1 MMEGFKL
8 VTDLTPKGDQPKAI
22 KQLLDGLRK
31 GYRFQTLVGVTG
43 SGKTFTIANVIAKWN
58 RPTLVICHNKTLAAQ
73 LCAEL
78 RQLFPYNA
86 VEYFVSFYDYYQPE
100 AYIPQ
105 TDTYI
110 EKDCSIND
118 EIDRLR
124 HAATQAVSERR
135 DVIVVASVSCIYG
148 LGSPELYQEMTLQIR
163 KGERISRERII
174 ERLVDLYFSRNDISL
189 DRGTFRVRGDVIE
202 IHPVDEDTIVRVDM
216 FGDEVDDITIVDPL
230 TGEVLERKNLII
242 IYPAS
247 HYIATRDRIE
257 RALLSIEQELKE
269 RLQYFLSQGR
279 ILEAQRLEQ
288 RVRYD
293 MEMLRETG
301 YCTGIE
307 NYSRHFD
314 GRKPGEPPYTLID
327 FFPEDYLLIIDES
340 HQTIPQLRAMY
351 EGDRSRKYNLVEYGW
366 RLPSAY
372 DNRPLTFEEFEE
384 RINQVIFMS
393 ATPGPYEL
401 EKSEQV
407 VELIVRPTGLL
418 EPEVEVRPTKGQIED
433 LLGEI
438 KARVQKGQRVLVTT
452 LTKKMAEALTAH
464 LVELGIKAHYLHSD
478 IETIERTEILRD
490 LRAGEYDVLIGINL
504 LREGLD
510 LPEVSLVAILDA
522 DREGFLRS
530 ETSLIQMMGR
540 AARHV
545 EGKVIMYADTITPAM
560 QRAIDETR
568 RRRKIQEDYNR
579 KHGITP
585 RSITKPVYDY
595 IVLPYQ
601 VAEKRAE
608 YAPPP
613 SAIPLDELPL
623 KIEELEAEMRK
634 AAQRLEFERAAE
646 LRDEIKRLRA
656 ILLGQQTTTAPAQ
669 TASTQTH
676 ETALSGK
683 AKGNS
688 RRKSAK

>member
-1 MMEGFKL
+1 MDGFKL

-163 KGERISRERII
+163 RGERTSRERII

-202 IHPVDEDTIVRVDM
+202 IHPVDEDTIVRIDM

-247 HYIATRDRIE
+247 HYVATRDRIE
-257 RALLSIEQELKE
+257 RALLSIERELEE

-372 DNRPLTFEEFEE
+372 DNRPLTFEEFEA

-438 KARVQKGQRVLVTT
+438 KKRVQKGQRVLVTT

-464 LVELGIKAHYLHSD
+464 LIELGIKAHYLHSD

-585 RSITKPVYDY
+585 RSITKPVYEY

-608 YAPPP
+608 YAPP
-613 SAIPLDELPL
+613 SQAIPLDELPL
-623 KIEELEAEMRK
+623 RIEELEAEMRK

-646 LRDEIKRLRA
+646 LRDEIRRLRA
-656 ILLGQQTTTAPAQ
+656 ILLGQQAPTTPNPA
-669 TASTQTH
+669 H
-676 ETALSGK
+676 ETVPSEK
-683 AKGNS
+683 QKERS
-688 RRKSAK
+688 RKKSTR

>member
-1 MMEGFKL
+1 MEGFKL

-669 TASTQTH
+669 TASTRTH